1 MKIGTNDIS
10 KIYLGSAEIEKIY
23 LGTED
28 VYESG
33 DTPTPPTPS
42 YETSLE
48 YRYIPSYNVSATVLT
63 TYGVV
68 GEYAK
73 YNDEEDN
80 HNVNANANPTSAQQ
94 FMTQL
99 YSSSNVIES
108 IPSSQGNFY
117 VSKLFKSYSNYQHED
132 LYIAGN
138 EDNGWGVT
146 TFKPFDMGDV
156 DSADENGNAVEF
168 NQDIHSNTFT
178 VIISNL
184 DGTVIATYNAS
195 PYDGS
200 GIGFWSVGDS
210 IYLAQ
215 QSSSWECYISMSN
228 IADDSDWGSATET
241 YIDTLCRNA
250 GLNDGDVFKVEMF
263 FNGINT
269 DYS

>member
-1 MKIGTNDIS
+1 MKIGELDVS
-10 KIYLGSAEIEKIY
+10 KLYLGGVEIEKIY
-23 LGTED
+23 LGTSQ
-28 VYESG
+28 VYGG

-48 YRYIPSYNVSATVLT
+48 YRHIPSYNVSATVLT

-73 YNDEEDN
+73 YNGEDN

-99 YSSSNVIES
+99 YSSSNVIS
-108 IPSSQGNFY
+108 NIPSSQGNFY
-117 VSKLFKSYSNYQHED
+117 VSKLFKAYSNYKGED
-132 LYIAGN
+132 LYIAGS
-138 EDNGWGVT
+138 EDNGWVN
-146 TFKPFDMGDV
+146 TFRPFDMGNV
-156 DSADENGNAVEF
+156 DSVDENGNAVEF
-168 NQDIHSNTFT
+168 NPNIHSNMFT

-184 DGTVIATYNAS
+184 DGTMIATYNAS

-200 GIGFWSVGDS
+200 GIGLWSVGDS

-215 QSSSWECYISMSN
+215 QSSSWGCYISMSN
-228 IADDSDWGSATET
+228 LADDSDWGSVTES

-263 FNGINT
+263 FNGIN
-269 DYS
+269 D